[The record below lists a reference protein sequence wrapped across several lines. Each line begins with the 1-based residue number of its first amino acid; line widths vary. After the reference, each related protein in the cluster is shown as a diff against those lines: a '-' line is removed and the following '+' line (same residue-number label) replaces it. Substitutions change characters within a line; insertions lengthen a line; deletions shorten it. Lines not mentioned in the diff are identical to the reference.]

1 MSWTVYILFSPKL
14 QRFYTGCT
22 ADFPSR
28 MERHLLDPYNK
39 SNFTAKANDW
49 EIFLHFECSD
59 EVQAK
64 SIEHH
69 IKKMKS
75 KVYIE
80 NLRRYP
86 EMVKK
91 LLEKYKSDC

>member
-1 MSWTVYILFSPKL
+1 
-14 QRFYTGCT
+14 
-22 ADFPSR
+22 
-28 MERHLLDPYNK
+28 MERHLLNPYNK
-39 SNFTAKANDW
+39 TNFTAKANDW

-80 NLRRYP
+80 NLR
-86 EMVKK
+86 
-91 LLEKYKSDC
+91 L